1 MKLTVK
7 GIKEKEGW
15 EKNGIVLPGY
25 DVEAVSA
32 RAKRLR
38 YGCISELEIFFGFLS
53 EELQTDFW
61 KRVCCIG
68 ESPVWRLL
76 IMM

>member
-32 RAKRLR
+32 RAKEAPVWVHF
-38 YGCISELEIFFGFLS
+38 GIGNIFRFLS

-61 KRVCCIG
+61 KRVCWIG